1 MSAAAGVRVQL
12 PFTDHRLVEYVWDLP
27 YAMKTTGNIEK
38 GILRKAGEG
47 WLPTDIRTRRK
58 SGFAVGKSPAYR
70 EAIQTALEHLTT
82 RQSVVWDIA
91 DRDAVRNA
99 VQSGAWAD
107 GTYSGPP
114 ILPRLVMLDI
124 WSTEYNVSFV

>member
-1 MSAAAGVRVQL
+1 
-12 PFTDHRLVEYVWDLP
+12 VEYVWDLP